1 MTPASARGGS
11 GRVSSLGAVRRLL
24 LLVSLIVLVDTA
36 FYAAISPLLPYYE
49 HRLGLGKDGAGVLSA
64 AYAAGTLVG
73 ALPSGWAAARFGV
86 KPAVLAGLAL
96 LVASSVAFGLAHSV
110 GALDAAR
117 FVQGFGGALSWA
129 GAMAWLVGVAPA
141 ERRGEVIGLAFGV
154 AIGGALLGP
163 VLGAAARAAG
173 PGPVFAG
180 VGAAGTALAVAAAL
194 FPAAAPPE
202 RQPVSAML
210 AAVRHPEVAAG
221 MWLVAVPGLLFG
233 CLGVLV
239 PLRLDRLGASGAA
252 IAACFL
258 VAAAGEA
265 VISSLAGWLSDQH
278 GRMSPMRI
286 GLALS
291 AGLTVLLPLP
301 DTALLLAV
309 VTIVASTAYG
319 LFWAPSMAL
328 LSDGAEAAGLDQGY
342 AFALVNLAWA
352 LGQVA
357 GSAGGGAAGRLGG
370 DALPYLVLA
379 GVCVLTL
386 TALRRRAVPAT

>member
-1 MTPASARGGS
+1 
-11 GRVSSLGAVRRLL
+11 V
-24 LLVSLIVLVDTA
+24 
-36 FYAAISPLLPYYE
+36 
-49 HRLGLGKDGAGVLSA
+49 
-64 AYAAGTLVG
+64 
-73 ALPSGWAAARFGV
+73 
-86 KPAVLAGLAL
+86 
-96 LVASSVAFGLAHSV
+96 
-110 GALDAAR
+110 
-117 FVQGFGGALSWA
+117 
-129 GAMAWLVGVAPA
+129 
-141 ERRGEVIGLAFGV
+141 
-154 AIGGALLGP
+154 
-163 VLGAAARAAG
+163 
-173 PGPVFAG
+173 
-180 VGAAGTALAVAAAL
+180 LAVAAAL

-210 AAVRHPEVAAG
+210 AAIRNPEVAAG

-265 VISSLAGWLSDQH
+265 VISSFAGWLSDRQ

-301 DTALLLAV
+301 DTAFLLALATV
-309 VTIVASTAYG
+309 IASTAYG

-352 LGQVA
+352 VGQVV

-379 GVCVLTL
+379 GVCALTL
-386 TALRRRAVPAT
+386 AALRRRRPAVAA